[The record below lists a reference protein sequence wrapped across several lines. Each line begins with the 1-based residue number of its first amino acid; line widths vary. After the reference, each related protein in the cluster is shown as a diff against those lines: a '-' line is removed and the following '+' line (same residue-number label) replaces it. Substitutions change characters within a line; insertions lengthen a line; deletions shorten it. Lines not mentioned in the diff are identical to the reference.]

1 VSFRNLKL
9 VATSGSTVFWE
20 IRVIRERQGKRLV
33 EYDEE
38 SDDLDSFLEEGTP
51 SDAGGTE
58 VHEGWRTGCRVT
70 LYEIEGRYFVEWNA
84 DEGSTFG
91 WEEVYCGSTRKEL
104 RAVVAEYLDMY
115 SGSVARSK
123 EEFGL
128 TNDAGPDGFKSAQ
141 ATAVGSVDFYNLA
154 IDDWETGVEI
164 WQVSDGSLV
173 VTRQIDDKV
182 LGSFSD
188 LAAIRSQIRFSD
200 TTYHPRF
207 LPEGLEEGQE
217 EAW

>member
-1 VSFRNLKL
+1 M
-9 VATSGSTVFWE
+9 E
-20 IRVIRERQGKRLV
+20 D
-33 EYDEE
+33 DEE
-38 SDDLDSFLEEGTP
+38 IDELDSFLEEGTP

-104 RAVVAEYLDMY
+104 RAVVADYLDTY

-128 TNDAGPDGFKSAQ
+128 ANDAGPDGFKSAQ
-141 ATAVGSVDFYNLA
+141 ATPVGSVDFYNLT
-154 IDDWETGVEI
+154 IDDWEAGVEI

-200 TTYHPRF
+200 TTYRPRF